1 MSYTVEVNPRRTF
14 ALVNRGFMSEPDASF
29 GDSLMFKKI
38 LIASLVATSF
48 ASVPMIASAQQ
59 RTIIITQPPPP
70 PREERMPEARR
81 GYEWAPG
88 HWQWRNGQHVWV
100 SGHYLRERRGSHWV
114 ADRWVE
120 RNGRWVL
127 MAGHWERGARGPG
140 GMRDSD
146 GDGVPNRLDA
156 RPNNPNRS

>member
-1 MSYTVEVNPRRTF
+1 
-14 ALVNRGFMSEPDASF
+14 
-29 GDSLMFKKI
+29 MFKKI

-48 ASVPMIASAQQ
+48 AGVPVISSAAQ
-59 RTIIITQPPPP
+59 RAIVITEAPPP
-70 PREERMPEARR
+70 PREEPVPTLRR

-88 HWQWRNGQHVWV
+88 HWVWRGNRHVWV
-100 SGHYLRERRGSHWV
+100 AGHQIRERRGSHWV

-127 MAGHWERGARGPG
+127 VAGHWERGPRMGD
-140 GMRDSD
+140 RDR
-146 GDGVPNRLDA
+146 DGVPNRLDS